1 MASSSGSADTNLGP
15 PLAERPA
22 APPQAPD
29 ARRDAE
35 AKLRDWAVQTMEG
48 ATTPEEGLV
57 ALRAFAEAPKN
68 DAEAFAKLA
77 AANEPPEV
85 AAEFDDILKRV
96 VGEMEA
102 AVAKAQEKARAIMG
116 TKEAD
121 SGAPAVEAPGAKPA
135 SEVPAAVP
143 AKAEVATGTAATVG
157 EALMGGSGVE
167 GAKVDVAVEAKTK
180 EATTAASPEPAR
192 IDVVPTSPEA
202 VAAFSSRL
210 DALENSA
217 GEKDRDGVAV
227 RAQMVELRKLNQEL
241 STLPGAERAA
251 MAERLRVLERRLAG
265 LPEEAAPAATEAV
278 PAKAGSKES
287 AGPKNGFESAKQR
300 IDPMAEFLA
309 EKHKGLQELE
319 AEFDAA
325 LGESSLQDVEGS
337 AAQILKTYD
346 KVLGALQG
354 ERAKATGSEQVVR
367 LDTEIELFRLRAVW
381 LKARVDAFAAETQV
395 HEQRKTE
402 FETIEEQLAAAREE
416 AASEAD
422 PAKKKELE
430 ELIKMQEGE
439 LEALRQP
446 VAEKLQAVTELEAQ
460 MAARMDGSQGGLF
473 DDAYGGYEYDD
484 YGSFSM
490 RGDGEHKVKSEYP
503 DYSSYLKALP
513 PERKLPDDAGAAIVA
528 VLDWAEKKFAD
539 IGKKEWQ
546 KKGH

>member
-1 MASSSGSADTNLGP
+1 
-15 PLAERPA
+15 
-22 APPQAPD
+22 
-29 ARRDAE
+29 
-35 AKLRDWAVQTMEG
+35 
-48 ATTPEEGLV
+48 
-57 ALRAFAEAPKN
+57 
-68 DAEAFAKLA
+68 
-77 AANEPPEV
+77 
-85 AAEFDDILKRV
+85 
-96 VGEMEA
+96 
-102 AVAKAQEKARAIMG
+102 
-116 TKEAD
+116 
-121 SGAPAVEAPGAKPA
+121 
-135 SEVPAAVP
+135 VP

-157 EALMGGSGVE
+157 EALTGGSGVE

-354 ERAKATGSEQVVR
+354 ERAKATGSEQVAR

-460 MAARMDGSQGGLF
+460 MAARMDGSQDGLF